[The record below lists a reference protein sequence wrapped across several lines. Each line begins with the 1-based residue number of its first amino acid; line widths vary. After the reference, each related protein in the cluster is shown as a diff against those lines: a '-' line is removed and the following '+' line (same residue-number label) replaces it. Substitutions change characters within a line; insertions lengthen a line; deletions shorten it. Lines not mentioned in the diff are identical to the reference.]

1 MTEQL
6 IKLIAFEKLPQ
17 KTSNRVKINHS
28 QPNNFNREGVRNFT
42 HVYAP
47 SYPHIEQAYEKAGKS
62 IFRLDEK
69 DVPKTPEIKREEII
83 VQDEPEQTVSED
95 FDIGAEVIDTTLGKE
110 SEEYASDEPIP
121 APSQWRELSWPKLRS
136 LAKHYTE
143 EPVKSKEQAEEIM
156 LEAESANR
164 L

>member
-1 MTEQL
+1 MVEQV
-6 IKLIAFEKLPQ
+6 IKLIAFEKIDL
-17 KTSNRVKINHS
+17 KSSNRIKINHS
-28 QPNNFNREGVRNFT
+28 QPKNFNREGVRQFT

-69 DVPKTPEIKREEII
+69 DIPKAPEIKREEITI
-83 VQDEPEQTVSED
+83 QDETISED
-95 FDIGAEVIDTTLGKE
+95 FDVEAEVVDTAPSEE
-110 SEEYASDEPIP
+110 SEIP
-121 APSQWRELSWPKLRS
+121 PSQWRELSWPKLRS
-136 LAKHYTE
+136 LAKNYSD

-156 LEAESANR
+156 LEAESNNR